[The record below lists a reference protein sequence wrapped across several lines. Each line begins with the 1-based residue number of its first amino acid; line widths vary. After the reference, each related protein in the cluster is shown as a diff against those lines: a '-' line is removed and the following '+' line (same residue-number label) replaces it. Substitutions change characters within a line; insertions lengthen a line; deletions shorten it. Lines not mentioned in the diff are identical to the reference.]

1 MLYWAASK
9 VGRNLNMGWDGAGDF
24 HDRAN
29 RMARSKS
36 TSGGG
41 QFTGGVK
48 GMEGAGSEAR
58 NPGKG
63 EFMLAAATPAEDE
76 GGKSGLISGAGQH
89 GGCRQSGEG
98 GSRSSMPGFVVSNSS
113 LGGSVKCIM
122 FNVPR
127 RLEAAADASLLVGLL
142 VGLGPGA

>member
-1 MLYWAASK
+1 MLCLAASK
-9 VGRNLNMGWDGAGDF
+9 VGRNLKMGWDGAGDF

-41 QFTGGVK
+41 QFTGGVE
-48 GMEGAGSEAR
+48 GTEGAGSKAR

-76 GGKSGLISGAGQH
+76 GSKSGLISGAGLH
-89 GGCRQSGEG
+89 GGAEKVAR
-98 GSRSSMPGFVVSNSS
+98 
-113 LGGSVKCIM
+113 
-122 FNVPR
+122 
-127 RLEAAADASLLVGLL
+127 EAAGAQCRGLWFQTVHWEVLPSESCLTYQGGQKQQLMLVCW
-142 VGLGPGA
+142 LGF